1 MFVFLIN
8 LLKIQKT
15 MTALRERVTL
25 YVDKRKKKPFL
36 QMLSM
41 LEFVEVETQQQQLD
55 DYIQNAPVNVPIS
68 DNEVSE
74 LVTES
79 RRAKRKR

>member
-41 LEFVEVETQQQQLD
+41 LEFVEIETQQQQLD
-55 DYIQNAPVNVPIS
+55 NYIKNSPINVPIS
-68 DNEVSE
+68 EDEISE
-74 LVTES
+74 LITENRRTKRS
-79 RRAKRKR
+79 R

>member
-1 MFVFLIN
+1 
-8 LLKIQKT
+8 

-41 LEFVEVETQQQQLD
+41 LEFVEVETAQQQLD
-55 DYIQNAPVNVPIS
+55 NYIKNAPINVPIS
-68 DNEVSE
+68 EDDISE
-74 LVTES
+74 LITENRRVKLS
-79 RRAKRKR
+79 R